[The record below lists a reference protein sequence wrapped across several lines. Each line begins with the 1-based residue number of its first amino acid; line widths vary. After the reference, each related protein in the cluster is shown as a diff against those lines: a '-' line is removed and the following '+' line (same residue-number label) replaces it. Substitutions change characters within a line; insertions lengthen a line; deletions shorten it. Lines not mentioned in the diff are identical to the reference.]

1 MTEHVRWYASVEEM
15 RADMDRAEQSAN
27 AAMTPRQS
35 QHLAVALENPTY
47 AFRVWE
53 GLVICGETSTPRA
66 RAERERE
73 LGAEDFEYDL
83 TRFTEVHQR
92 GYLTGRWYSVV
103 EPTGELGD
111 THVSQVV
118 WIDPL
123 VFNMLREYEW
133 NMERLQRDAPFIQA
147 VAFLGNLRTN
157 ITDTYPDAEW
167 LP

>member
-1 MTEHVRWYASVEEM
+1 MTEHIRTYASAEEM
-15 RADMDRAEQSAN
+15 FADMRRAEDGAN
-27 AAMTPRQS
+27 AAMTAHQRR
-35 QHLAVALENPTY
+35 HLDAAAENPTY

-53 GLVICGETSTPRA
+53 GLVIVGETSTPRA

-73 LGAEDFEYDL
+73 LGAEDFDYDL
-83 TRFTEVHQR
+83 ERFTEVHGR

-103 EPTGELGD
+103 EPDGELGD

-123 VFNMLREYEW
+123 VFNTLREFGW
-133 NMERLQRDAPFIQA
+133 DMERLQRDAPFIKA
-147 VAFLGNLRTN
+147 VAFLGNLRSN